1 MPKKPSP
8 FIEYANELYEEFVEK
23 GLMKKPDDP
32 IVVPAQNPD
41 EKMQKSFNDIVL
53 HASQEQRD
61 KLGGLLIAEAVKQG
75 ESEEAVRKEWD
86 ALVNAIVE
94 NKMKEQAFDVQLPTV
109 EDTNSIAYHM
119 NPYSNSIQYNPTHK
133 SKHQCNRKPKPKK
146 RGVKHGNRKKK

>member
-23 GLMKKPDDP
+23 GLMKKPDDL
-32 IVVPAQNPD
+32 IVVPAQSPD

-86 ALVNAIVE
+86 ALVHAIVE
-94 NKMKEQAFDVQLPTV
+94 QKMKADASNVEIPTL
-109 EDTNSIAYHM
+109 EPSSFLYSS
-119 NPYSNSIQYNPTHK
+119 NPYSSFYNPTHK